1 MRTRRTTF
9 ALIVAVLCLAAAS
22 STAFANRAIG
32 VNPGGAVVKST
43 APGMPML
50 ITDSNGVVIACE
62 VTYNETWE
70 TRIVKVQNTTVAA
83 VMNGIAEGCV
93 GGNGIVEVEAVIL
106 QLGMA
111 SPKLYQSYRGI
122 LPNIESLLFIVNP
135 LRILIRYKEVVM
147 PTNTIGCLYQ
157 GPVGFDTGGGP
168 NKITKLIIQPNQF
181 VPLSLQL
188 FGVMPCPVNIKVA
201 GTFGIA
207 PALNL
212 ILLNQ

>member
-1 MRTRRTTF
+1 MRTQRTLLVL
-9 ALIVAVLCLAAAS
+9 AVAMLSVAAIS
-22 STAFANRAIG
+22 SSAMANRAIG

-43 APGMPML
+43 APGAPML

-70 TRIVKVQNTTVAA
+70 TRIVKIPNTTVAA
-83 VMNGIAEGCV
+83 VMNGIAEPCA

-122 LPNIESLLFIVNP
+122 LPRIESLLFIVNP
-135 LRILIRYKEVVM
+135 LRILIRYKEVIM

-168 NKITKLIIQPNQF
+168 NRITKLIIQANQF

-188 FGVMPCPVNIKVA
+188 FGIMMCPVNIQVA
-201 GTFGIA
+201 GTFGVN
-207 PALNL
+207 PVQNL
-212 ILLNQ
+212 VLLNQ